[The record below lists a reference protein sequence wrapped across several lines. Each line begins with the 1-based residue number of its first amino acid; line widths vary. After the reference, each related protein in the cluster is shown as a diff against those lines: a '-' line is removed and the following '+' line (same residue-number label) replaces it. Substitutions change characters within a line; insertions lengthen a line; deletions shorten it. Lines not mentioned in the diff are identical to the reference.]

1 MSKLQNILKYA
12 YEVEKRGSDMYI
24 ENAQAMKNEGS
35 RVVFEKL
42 ASMEVEHIRYI
53 KEFAVKAGVDL
64 EAGEENS
71 IGHFEKRFSQIS
83 PKSSLS
89 SDLGDLA
96 ALRVAYLIEHDLSE
110 FYRTAAAKTENEAA
124 KKLLEELAGWE
135 DEHERMIREEY
146 NEILEKSWGDAEYFP
161 F

>member
-1 MSKLQNILKYA
+1 MSDLQNILKYA
-12 YEVEKRGSDMYI
+12 YEVEKRGEKLYI
-24 ENAQAMKNEGS
+24 ENAQEMKNEGA

-42 ASMEVEHIRYI
+42 ASMEAEHKRYI
-53 KEFAVKAGVDL
+53 REFAVKVGVNL
-64 EAGEENS
+64 EVGEEDS
-71 IGHFEKRFSQIS
+71 IEHFEKRFNEVS

-110 FYRTAAAKTENEAA
+110 FYRTAAAKADNEAA
-124 KKLLEELAGWE
+124 KKLLEDLAGWE

-146 NEILEKSWGDAEYFP
+146 NEILEKSWGEAEYFP